1 MRQQWQSVHKPFGLV
16 RNKAGGGG
24 SGSQTMKGIVSNL
37 RELGFNLEGRGG
49 PRGFNKEGRGLI
61 CAATSVQSI
70 CQRGILSMD

>member
-16 RNKAGGGG
+16 SNKAGEE
-24 SGSQTMKGIVSNL
+24 SGSQSMKGIVSNL

>member
-1 MRQQWQSVHKPFGLV
+1 
-16 RNKAGGGG
+16 
-24 SGSQTMKGIVSNL
+24 MKGIVSNL